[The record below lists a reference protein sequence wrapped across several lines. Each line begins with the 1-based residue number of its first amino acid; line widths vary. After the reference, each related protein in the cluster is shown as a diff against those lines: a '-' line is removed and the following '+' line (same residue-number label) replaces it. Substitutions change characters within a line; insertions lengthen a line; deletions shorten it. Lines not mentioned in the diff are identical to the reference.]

1 MTHNLRYVIM
11 IMFK

>member
-11 IMFK
+11 IMVK